1 MSPQIM
7 KELIRK
13 HYLQSMDVQLW
24 RLRSSA
30 NNNIDSISVSKQQI
44 PQNSLENENLTTSQN
59 CSSDRD
65 AIWSN
70 LKQEVITCTACDLCK
85 TRTQTVFGVGNQS
98 AKLLIIGEAPGA
110 QEDRQGLPF
119 VGRAGQ
125 LLDAMLF
132 SVGFSREQVY
142 IANILKCRPPNNRDP
157 ERTEVAKCTPFL
169 QRQLLLI
176 QPKLIIALGRIA
188 AHYLLNTTT
197 PMNRLR
203 GQQYFY
209 GENKV
214 PLLVTF
220 HPAYLLRSPL
230 EKAKAYDDFLLA
242 LALLTKL

>member
-1 MSPQIM
+1 MN
-7 KELIRK
+7 ELIRK
-13 HYLQSMDVQLW
+13 HYLQTMGVQLW
-24 RLRSSA
+24 RQRSNTNHVIHSI
-30 NNNIDSISVSKQQI
+30 NNSEIESISQT
-44 PQNSLENENLTTSQN
+44 NLITSNNTT
-59 CSSDRD
+59 DID
-65 AIWSN
+65 ATWAN
-70 LKQEVITCTACDLCK
+70 LKNEVAACTACDLCK

-110 QEDRQGLPF
+110 QEDRQGFPF

-125 LLDAMLF
+125 LLDAMLL
-132 SVGFSREQVY
+132 GIGLKREQIY

-169 QRQLLLI
+169 QLQLALI
-176 QPKLIIALGRIA
+176 QPKLILALGRIA

-209 GENKV
+209 GESKV

-230 EKAKAYDDFLLA
+230 EKAKAYDDLL
-242 LALLTKL
+242 LVLKMLSTL

>member
-1 MSPQIM
+1 
-7 KELIRK
+7 LG
-13 HYLQSMDVQLW
+13 VQLW
-24 RLRSSA
+24 RLRSSS
-30 NNNIDSISVSKQQI
+30 NNNISATGESEKQI
-44 PQNSLENENLTTSQN
+44 LRNSLANENLATSQN
-59 CSSDRD
+59 FTSDLD
-65 AIWSN
+65 ATWSQ
-70 LKQEVITCTACDLCK
+70 LIQQVASCTACDLCK

-110 QEDRQGLPF
+110 QEDRLGLPF

-132 SVGFSREQVY
+132 GVGLSREQVY

-157 ERTEVAKCTPFL
+157 ERTEVAKCTSFL
-169 QRQLLLI
+169 QRQLSLI
-176 QPKLIIALGRIA
+176 QPKLILALGRIA

-220 HPAYLLRSPL
+220 HPAYLLRSPH
-230 EKAKAYDDFLLA
+230 EKAKAYDDLLLA
-242 LALLTKL
+242 LTLLAKF

>member
-1 MSPQIM
+1 M

-13 HYLQSMDVQLW
+13 HYLQTMDVQLW
-24 RLRSSA
+24 RLRAPSS
-30 NNNIDSISVSKQQI
+30 NVIDSEFQI
-44 PQNSLENENLTTSQN
+44 NSTKNNSDTVNNSTDLDTS
-59 CSSDRD
+59 
-65 AIWSN
+65 WTN
-70 LKQEVITCTACDLCK
+70 LKQEVAACTACDLCK

-98 AKLLIIGEAPGA
+98 SKLLIIGEAPGQ

-125 LLDAMLF
+125 LLDAMLL
-132 SVGFSREQVY
+132 GIGLKREQIY

-169 QRQLLLI
+169 QRQLALI
-176 QPKLIIALGRIA
+176 QPKLILALGRIA

-203 GQQYFY
+203 GQQYYY

-230 EKAKAYDDFLLA
+230 EKAKAYDDLLFVLELLA
-242 LALLTKL
+242 KL